1 MKVAIIGLPKSGKT
15 TIFNTL
21 TKGKAEVAAYSSSL
35 TPNIG
40 IARVPDSRLD
50 VLVKA
55 FNPKK
60 ITPAEVNYVDISG
73 SLKSTSSKGEIAGE
87 LLNYLTT
94 ADALLQVVRTFEDI
108 QIPHPD
114 GSIDAE
120 RDISTLDM
128 ELAFSDMAII
138 ERRLNKIGSALKGAK
153 ATERESYLKEQIL
166 LKKVKT
172 DLDRDIPIR
181 DQHLSQHELKAL
193 FNYQFLTAKPIMVIL
208 NIGENEL
215 PQSLKIENQIKQSH
229 PAFAVI
235 AICGKLEMELSQL
248 DDSNAR
254 EFRDTMGLT
263 EPALNRI
270 IRSSYSLLGL
280 NSFFTTGA
288 DEVKAWT
295 IPGNITAP
303 QAAGKVHSDIERGFI
318 RAEVLSYAD
327 FEHCGNMSEA
337 RKKGLLR
344 TEGKNYIV
352 QDGDIINYL
361 FNI

>member
-21 TKGKAEVAAYSSSL
+21 TKGKAEIAAYSSSL

-40 IARVPDSRLD
+40 IARVPDSRLSA
-50 VLVKA
+50 LAEA
-55 FNPKK
+55 FHPRKT
-60 ITPAEVNYVDISG
+60 TPAEVNYVDIVG
-73 SLKSTSSKGEIAGE
+73 SLKSVSSKGEIAGE

-94 ADALLQVVRTFEDI
+94 ADALLQVVRTFENN
-108 QIPHPD
+108 QIPHPED
-114 GSIDAE
+114 SIDAE
-120 RDISTLDM
+120 RDLSTLDM

-153 ATERESYLKEQIL
+153 VTERESYSKEQSL

-181 DQHLSQHELKAL
+181 EQHLNQNELKAL
-193 FNYQFLTAKPIMVIL
+193 ANYQFLTAKPVLVIL
-208 NIGENEL
+208 NIGEDQL
-215 PQSLKIENQIKQSH
+215 PQSAAIEKQMKQSH
-229 PAFAVI
+229 PEFAVI

-248 DDSNAR
+248 DDSSAR
-254 EFRDTMGLT
+254 EFRNTMGLT
-263 EPALNRI
+263 EPALDRVI
-270 IRSSYSLLGL
+270 KSSYSLLGL
-280 NSFFTTGA
+280 YSFFTTGS

-295 IPGNITAP
+295 IPGNTIAP
-303 QAAGKVHSDIERGFI
+303 QAAGRVHSDIERGFI
-318 RAEVLSYAD
+318 RAEVLSYVD
-327 FEHCGNMSEA
+327 FERCGNMSEA